1 MSRVKYEI
9 NIFSSPRSPF
19 PFPRSLPMF
28 STRFIRFFRHLTF
41 AVLKQVVKES
51 GKHRLSGLATEMAY
65 NNLLA
70 LFPTLA
76 AILTII
82 GMLNISQ
89 NQVDALAQQVLHFA
103 PEQVP
108 LLLKQFTRQIQLPK
122 SREVVYISSLV
133 ALWLASGAISAAMN
147 AMDEIYQIPPNLKL
161 PFWRAKLIS
170 LILTIATIGLVL
182 TASLLVF
189 ISDLIVQF
197 VLDTTQISGAIF
209 FSAWSWFRWLLTL
222 MIIAYAFSIIYRHG
236 PSQWLNGTPIMPGA
250 MIGALLWAGVSK
262 LFRVY
267 VSNFGNYNL
276 TYGALSAGIVLL
288 LWLNLSSLILLIGAQ
303 LNVTVGKSMKANNH
317 NNF

>member
-1 MSRVKYEI
+1 
-9 NIFSSPRSPF
+9 
-19 PFPRSLPMF
+19 MF
-28 STRFIRFFRHLTF
+28 STRFILFFRHLNF
-41 AVLKQVVKES
+41 QVLQQVVKES

-76 AILTII
+76 AILTTI

-89 NQVDALAQQVLHFA
+89 DQVDAIAHQVLNFA

-108 LLLKQFTRQIQLPK
+108 LLLKEFTRQIQLPK
-122 SREVVYISSLV
+122 SREVVYISFLV

-147 AMDEIYQIPPNLKL
+147 AMDEIYQIPPNLKQ
-161 PFWRAKLIS
+161 PFWKAKLIS
-170 LILTIATIGLVL
+170 LLLTITTIGLVL

-209 FSAWSWFRWLLTL
+209 LSAWSWFRWLLTL
-222 MIIAYAFSIIYRHG
+222 MMIAYAFSIIYRHG
-236 PSQWLNGTPIMPGA
+236 PSQWFNGTPIMPGA
-250 MIGALLWAGVSK
+250 IIGALLWASVSK

-288 LWLNLSSLILLIGAQ
+288 LWLNLSSLVLLIGAQ
-303 LNVTVGKSMKANNH
+303 LNVTVGKAMRANNH
-317 NNF
+317 KKF

>member
-1 MSRVKYEI
+1 M
-9 NIFSSPRSPF
+9 FSPHHPNTPSPH
-19 PFPRSLPMF
+19 PMF
-28 STRFIRFFRHLTF
+28 STRFICFFRHLNF
-41 AVLKQVVKES
+41 QVLQQVVKES
-51 GKHRLSGLATEMAY
+51 GEHRLPGLAAEMAY

-76 AILTII
+76 AVLTTI

-89 NQVDALAQQVLHFA
+89 DQVDTLAHQVLNFA

-108 LLLKQFTRQIQLPK
+108 LLLKEFTGQIQLPQ
-122 SREVVYISSLV
+122 SRELVYISFLV

-147 AMDEIYQIPPNLKL
+147 AMDEIYQIPPNLKQ
-161 PFWRAKLIS
+161 PFWKAKLIS
-170 LILTIATIGLVL
+170 LLLTIATIGLVL

-197 VLDTTQISGAIF
+197 VLDSTQIFGAIF
-209 FSAWSWFRWLLTL
+209 LSAWSWFRWLLTL

-236 PSQWLNGTPIMPGA
+236 PSQWFNGTPIMPGA
-250 MIGALLWAGVSK
+250 IIGALLWAGVSK

-288 LWLNLSSLILLIGAQ
+288 LWLNLSSLVLLIGAQ
-303 LNVTVGKSMKANNH
+303 LNVTVGKVMRANNH